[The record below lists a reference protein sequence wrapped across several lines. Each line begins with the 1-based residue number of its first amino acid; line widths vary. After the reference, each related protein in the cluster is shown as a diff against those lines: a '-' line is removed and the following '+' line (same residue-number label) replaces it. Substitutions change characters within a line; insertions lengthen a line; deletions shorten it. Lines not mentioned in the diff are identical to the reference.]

1 MIGMKLGR
9 KGQIFGGGMMFMI
22 FGIVMIFFFMMYM
35 MQFGGMLDFMRD
47 YDDYPNAWREYVD
60 KAFMQEEDRG
70 WRALTLFGLPFLL
83 YFSVI
88 QLSLTFVFSGAA
100 ARFGYFRFEN
110 IQRPLMV
117 VCLTV
122 AFLML
127 PGPMTYML
135 SGMFM
140 MLSPIV
146 AIAIAVLAMM
156 GLFLVWT
163 FVNQQMGGLGIPG
176 VPAPPAAPPLAAAP
190 PGAVAVPP
198 AARHHFNLAAHHLG
212 MLAAHLQN
220 AINNLP

>member
-1 MIGMKLGR
+1 MNFGR

-22 FGIVMIFFFMMYM
+22 FGIAMIFFFMMYM
-35 MQFGGMLDFMRD
+35 MQFGGMMDFMRD
-47 YDDYPNAWREYVD
+47 YDDYPDAWRDYID

-88 QLSLTFVFSGAA
+88 QLSLTFVFAGAA
-100 ARFGYFRFEN
+100 QRFGHFSFQY
-110 IQRPLMV
+110 IQKPLLI
-117 VCLTV
+117 VCLSV
-122 AFLML
+122 SFLML

-135 SGMFM
+135 SGLFI

-146 AIAIAVLAMM
+146 AIAIAVLSMM

-163 FVNQQMGGLGIPG
+163 FVNQQMEAAG
-176 VPAPPAAPPLAAAP
+176 VPGFPVAPPLAPAP
-190 PGAVAVPP
+190 PGAVALPP
-198 AARHHFNLAAHHLG
+198 AARNHFNLAAHHLG
-212 MLAAHLQN
+212 LLAAHLQN